1 MGSMREIRAR
11 IKSVKNTQQI
21 TKTMKMVASAKLR
34 RTQKGL
40 SGIRSFA
47 ESSRHILGE
56 LLAGE
61 NAGYDNRF
69 LLPRSEIK
77 RVCYVLFVGNR
88 GLCGVYNHAVLRYA
102 QELVQAEARP
112 CTVVVCGS
120 WGKDIIRQSGLPV
133 QHTFDAISD
142 APGMAEALP
151 VADYLKRIY
160 LSGQVEEIH
169 LVYQQFCSALQQ
181 VPGQVQLLPARL
193 DAQEREEPTN
203 DYIFEPDARSVLENM
218 VQLYLN
224 NMVFSVLLEA
234 KVSEQAS
241 RMTAMSAATDA
252 TGELISSLSLQ
263 LNRVRQAAITT
274 EIAEIVGGA
283 NALKKAKK

>member
-1 MGSMREIRAR
+1 M
-11 IKSVKNTQQI
+11 
-21 TKTMKMVASAKLR
+21 
-34 RTQKGL
+34 
-40 SGIRSFA
+40 
-47 ESSRHILGE
+47 
-56 LLAGE
+56 
-61 NAGYDNRF
+61 
-69 LLPRSEIK
+69 
-77 RVCYVLFVGNR
+77 CYVLFVGNR

-160 LSGQVEEIH
+160 LSGQVDEIH

-241 RMTAMSAATDA
+241 RMAAMSAATDA

>member
-34 RTQKGL
+34 RTQNGL
-40 SGIRSFA
+40 TGIRGFA
-47 ESSRHILGE
+47 ERSGHILSE
-56 LLAGE
+56 LLAGD
-61 NAGYDNRF
+61 NAGYENQF
-69 LLPRSEIK
+69 LLPRSEIRK
-77 RVCYVLFVGNR
+77 VCYVLFVGNR

-102 QELVQAEARP
+102 QELVQAEERE
-112 CTVVVCGS
+112 CSVVVCGC
-120 WGKDIIRQSGLPV
+120 WGRDIIAQSGLPV
-133 QHTFDAISD
+133 ACTFDAIGD
-142 APGMAEALP
+142 TPTMGEALP
-151 VADYLKRIY
+151 LADHLKRMY
-160 LSGQVEEIH
+160 LSGEADEIH
-169 LVYQQFCSALQQ
+169 LVYQRFHSALQQ
-181 VPGQVQLLPARL
+181 VPAQMQLLPAHL
-193 DAQEREEPTN
+193 ETEQREEAAN
-203 DYIFEPDARSVLENM
+203 DYIFEPDAQSVLENM
-218 VQLYLN
+218 VELYLN
-224 NMVFSVLLEA
+224 NTVYSVLLEA

-252 TGELISSLSLQ
+252 TGDLISDLSLQ